1 MYIWL
6 LLDVYTL
13 VKFRYR
19 EISNCGV
26 GEHSWESLGL
36 QGDQTTQS

>member
-13 VKFRYR
+13 VKLRYR

-26 GEHSWESLGL
+26 GEHSWQSLG
-36 QGDQTTQS
+36 QQRVQTNQS